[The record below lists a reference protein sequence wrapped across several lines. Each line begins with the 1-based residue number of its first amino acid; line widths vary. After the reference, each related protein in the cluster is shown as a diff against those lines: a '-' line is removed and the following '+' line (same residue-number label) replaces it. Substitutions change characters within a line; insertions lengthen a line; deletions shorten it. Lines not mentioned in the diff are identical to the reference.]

1 MPFVVALVT
10 ACEDLSGGKLK
21 KCLLDVGGD
30 EPLTVVTNASN
41 VREGTRTCVAL
52 VGTEVEDV
60 LVKKTSVG
68 GVMSEGMLC
77 DAKMLNWTSGAHG
90 LCVQVPDSFKLG
102 DPAPLSKPRLDG
114 GVTPAAASAPVKS
127 DKELKAEAKAAKK
140 AEQAAKKEAR
150 RAKKGGAAGKEG
162 DDDKDDGDQDEG
174 EGGGLG

>member
-21 KCLLDVGGD
+21 KCTLDVG
-30 EPLTVVTNASN
+30 ENVPLTVVTNASN

-102 DPAPLSKPRLDG
+102 DPAPSSKPRLDG
-114 GVTPAAASAPVKS
+114 GVTPAATASAPVKS
-127 DKELKAEAKAAKK
+127 DKELKAEVKAAKK

-150 RAKKGGAAGKEG
+150 RAKKGAAGKEED
-162 DDDKDDGDQDEG
+162 DDDKDDGDKDEG
-174 EGGGLG
+174 RYLP